1 MEIIIFLQIF
11 ITLCMFIIGT
21 LFGSFLSLATYRIP
35 RREDIV
41 ATRSYCPTCKHR
53 LNFFDL
59 IPVLSYIIRGAKCKY
74 CKEKISPRYFLLETV
89 NGIVFV
95 ILYLIFGYTFKMALV
110 ALIYVLIVLIIG
122 SCIMKSKM
130 TDEEKKIVLDKKNNK
145 RETKIETEKNNQ
157 ELPRKSGV
165 FISEL
170 IVAIL
175 LFVTLM
181 ITAFIMTRN
190 TNANL
195 KESLLK
201 SNASFLATQ
210 NAEYCIATDYDK
222 LESYTLQEKKD
233 DITYNIVA
241 NITKL
246 SDEDYS
252 KEDIVKKIEIKVSY
266 MLNGN
271 EKEIIINTLKGKV

>member
-110 ALIYVLIVLIIG
+110 ALIYVFIVLIIG

-145 RETKIETEKNNQ
+145 RETKIEIEKNNQ
-157 ELPRKSGV
+157 KLPRKSGV

-210 NAEYCIATDYDK
+210 NVEYCIATDYDK